1 MQRLTQSTPEGCCK
15 AAGLAYELLGVSG
28 EAAGGKEIKEKER
41 EKDWERERER
51 RGMKERMKAKQ
62 SKKASKRERN
72 LDHNRV
78 NSNWKHCRKLIP
90 GN

>member
-41 EKDWERERER
+41 EKDWERESERE
-51 RGMKERMKAKQ
+51 G
-62 SKKASKRERN
+62 
-72 LDHNRV
+72 
-78 NSNWKHCRKLIP
+78 
-90 GN
+90 G